1 MRIALLADIHSNLPA
16 LIAALADIDRKHAPD
31 SIVSLGDQVNLGPSP
46 REVLALLRERGVTCL
61 HGNHERYILSVLRGE
76 PGYDGANFDSLRFNA
91 ARLSKEEI
99 SFPREMR
106 LGSLIFTH
114 ALPEDD
120 RFPVYKPE
128 EAIPALAGMD
138 FPQGTHILCG
148 HGHNPTHL
156 RVGGMTVDSIGAA
169 GCMDDG
175 VPGTASYTILD
186 IEKGGVAL
194 RPFLAQYDPR
204 AVRPL
209 FRESGM
215 ADFCPVMAHI
225 ICLQMERQKDL
236 LVQFVTQARRIAAAK
251 GEQDVSRASWMETD
265 AGFPWPGGVG
275 TAAFWRA
282 QM

>member
-1 MRIALLADIHSNLPA
+1 MRIALLADIHGNLPA
-16 LIAALADIDRKHAPD
+16 LAAALADIQRKHAPD

-46 REVLALLRERGVTCL
+46 REVLAMLRENGVTCL

-91 ARLSKEEI
+91 SRLSEAEI
-99 SFPREMR
+99 TFPREKR
-106 LGSLIFTH
+106 IGNLILTH

-120 RFPVYKPE
+120 RFPVYKPK
-128 EAIPALAGMD
+128 EATLRLAQMA
-138 FPQGTHILCG
+138 FPEGTHILCG

-156 RVGGMTVDSIGAA
+156 RVGGVTVDSIGAA

-186 IEKGGVAL
+186 IEKDGFAL
-194 RPFLAQYDPR
+194 RPFLAPYDPR
-204 AVRPL
+204 ALRPL

-225 ICLQMERQKDL
+225 ACVQMERQQDI
-236 LVQFVTQARRIAAAK
+236 LVPFVTQARRVAAAK
-251 GEQDVSRASWMETD
+251 GEQDVSYATWQETD
-265 AGFPWPGGVG
+265 ASFPWPGGVG

-282 QM
+282 

>member
-1 MRIALLADIHSNLPA
+1 MRIALLADIHGNLPA
-16 LIAALADIDRKHAPD
+16 LAAAFADIRRKHAPD

-46 REVLALLRERGVTCL
+46 REVLAMLRENGVTCL

-91 ARLSKEEI
+91 SILTQEEI
-99 SFPREMR
+99 TFPRDMR
-106 LGSLIFTH
+106 MGSLILTH

-128 EAIPALAGMD
+128 EAIPRLAGMG
-138 FPQGTHILCG
+138 FPEGTHILCG

-156 RVGGMTVDSIGAA
+156 RVGGITLDSIGSV

-186 IEKGGVAL
+186 IEEGGVAL

-204 AVRPL
+204 ALRPL

-215 ADFCPVMAHI
+215 AAFCPVMAHI
-225 ICLQMERQKDL
+225 ACVQMERQQDI
-236 LVQFVTQARRIAAAK
+236 LVSFVTQARRRAAEK
-251 GEQDVSRASWMETD
+251 GEQDVSHATWLETD
-265 AGFPWPGGVG
+265 AGFPWPDGIG
-275 TAAFWRA
+275 TADFWNA
-282 QM
+282 

>member
-1 MRIALLADIHSNLPA
+1 MRIALLADIHGNLPA
-16 LIAALADIDRKHAPD
+16 LAAALADIQRKHAPD

-46 REVLALLRERGVTCL
+46 REVLAMLRENGVTCL

-91 ARLSKEEI
+91 SRLSEAEI
-99 SFPREMR
+99 TFPREKR
-106 LGSLIFTH
+106 IGNLILTH

-120 RFPVYKPE
+120 RFPVYKPK
-128 EAIPALAGMD
+128 EATLRLAQMA
-138 FPQGTHILCG
+138 FPEGTHILCG

-156 RVGGMTVDSIGAA
+156 RVGGVTVDSIGAA

-186 IEKGGVAL
+186 IEKDGFAL
-194 RPFLAQYDPR
+194 RPFLAPYDPR
-204 AVRPL
+204 TLRPL

-225 ICLQMERQKDL
+225 ACVQMERQQDI
-236 LVQFVTQARRIAAAK
+236 LVPFVTQARRIAAAK
-251 GEQDVSRASWMETD
+251 GEQDVSRETWQETD
-265 AGFPWPGGVG
+265 ASFPWPDGVG

-282 QM
+282 

>member
-1 MRIALLADIHSNLPA
+1 MRIALLADIHGNLPA
-16 LIAALADIDRKHAPD
+16 LAAALADIQRKHAPD

-46 REVLALLRERGVTCL
+46 REVLAMLRENGVTCL

-91 ARLSKEEI
+91 SRLSEAEI
-99 SFPREMR
+99 TFPRDMR
-106 LGSLIFTH
+106 MGSLILTH

-120 RFPVYKPE
+120 RFPVYKPK
-128 EAIPALAGMD
+128 EATLRLAQMA
-138 FPQGTHILCG
+138 FPEGTHILCG

-156 RVGGMTVDSIGAA
+156 RVGGVTVDSIGAA

-186 IEKGGVAL
+186 IEKDGFAL
-194 RPFLAQYDPR
+194 RPFLAPYDPR
-204 AVRPL
+204 ALRPL

-225 ICLQMERQKDL
+225 ACVQMERQQDI
-236 LVQFVTQARRIAAAK
+236 LVPFVTQARRIAAAK
-251 GEQDVSRASWMETD
+251 GERDVSRETWMATD
-265 AGFPWPGGVG
+265 MHFPWPDGVG

-282 QM
+282 

>member
-1 MRIALLADIHSNLPA
+1 MRIALLADIHGNLPA
-16 LIAALADIDRKHAPD
+16 LAAALADIRRKHAPD

-46 REVLALLRERGVTCL
+46 REVLAMLRENGVTCL

-91 ARLSKEEI
+91 SILTQEEI
-99 SFPREMR
+99 TFPRDMR
-106 LGSLIFTH
+106 MGSLILTH

-128 EAIPALAGMD
+128 EAIPRLVGMG
-138 FPQGTHILCG
+138 FPEGTHILCG

-156 RVGGMTVDSIGAA
+156 RVGSITLDSIGSV

-186 IEKGGVAL
+186 IEEGGVAL

-204 AVRPL
+204 ALRPL

-215 ADFCPVMAHI
+215 AAFCPVMAHI
-225 ICLQMERQKDL
+225 ACVQMERQQDI
-236 LVQFVTQARRIAAAK
+236 LVSFVTQARRRAAEK
-251 GEQDVSRASWMETD
+251 GEQDVSHATWLETD
-265 AGFPWPGGVG
+265 AGFPWPDGIG
-275 TAAFWRA
+275 TADFWNA
-282 QM
+282 

>member
-1 MRIALLADIHSNLPA
+1 MRIALLADIHGNMPA
-16 LIAALADIDRKHAPD
+16 LAAALHDISRKHAPD
-31 SIVSLGDQVNLGPSP
+31 SIVSLGDQVNLGPCP
-46 REVLALLRERGVTCL
+46 REVLALLREHGVACL

-76 PGYDGANFDSLRFNA
+76 PGYAGANFDSLRFNA
-91 ARLSKEEI
+91 ARLAEAEI

-106 LGSLIFTH
+106 MGNLILTH

-128 EAIPALAGMD
+128 EAIPRLAGMD
-138 FPQGTHILCG
+138 FPEGTHILCG

-156 RVGGMTVDSIGAA
+156 RVGGVTVDSIGSA

-186 IEKGGVAL
+186 IEKDGVAL
-194 RPFLAQYDPR
+194 RPYFAQYDPR
-204 AVRPL
+204 ALRPL

-215 ADFCPVMAHI
+215 AAFCPVMAHI
-225 ICLQMERQKDL
+225 ICLQMETQQDF
-236 LVQFVTQARRIAAAK
+236 LVRFVTQARCRAAAK
-251 GEQDVSRASWMETD
+251 GEQDVSHETWMETD
-265 AGFPWPGGVG
+265 AAFDWPGGIG
-275 TAAFWRA
+275 TSDFWNA

>member
-1 MRIALLADIHSNLPA
+1 MRIALLADIHGNLPA
-16 LIAALADIDRKHAPD
+16 LAAALADIQRKHAPD

-46 REVLALLRERGVTCL
+46 REVLAMLRENGVTCL

-91 ARLSKEEI
+91 SRLSEAEI
-99 SFPREMR
+99 TFPREKR
-106 LGSLIFTH
+106 IGNLILTH

-120 RFPVYKPE
+120 RFPVYKPK
-128 EAIPALAGMD
+128 EATLRLAQMA
-138 FPQGTHILCG
+138 FPEGTHILCG

-156 RVGGMTVDSIGAA
+156 RVGGVTVDSIGAA

-186 IEKGGVAL
+186 IEKDGFAL
-194 RPFLAQYDPR
+194 RPFLAPYDPR
-204 AVRPL
+204 ALRPL

-225 ICLQMERQKDL
+225 ACVQMERQQDI
-236 LVQFVTQARRIAAAK
+236 LVPFVTQARRIAAAK
-251 GEQDVSRASWMETD
+251 GEQDVSHATWRETD
-265 AGFPWPGGVG
+265 ASFPWPGGVG

-282 QM
+282 

>member
-1 MRIALLADIHSNLPA
+1 MRIALLADIHGNLPA
-16 LIAALADIDRKHAPD
+16 LAAALADIQRKHAPD
-31 SIVSLGDQVNLGPSP
+31 SIVSLGDQINLGPSP
-46 REVLALLRERGVTCL
+46 REVLAMLRENGVTCL

-91 ARLSKEEI
+91 SRLSEAEI
-99 SFPREMR
+99 TFPREKR
-106 LGSLIFTH
+106 IGNLILTH

-120 RFPVYKPE
+120 RFPVYKPK
-128 EAIPALAGMD
+128 EATLRLAQMA
-138 FPQGTHILCG
+138 FPEGTHILCG

-156 RVGGMTVDSIGAA
+156 RVGGVTVDSIGAA

-186 IEKGGVAL
+186 IEKDGFAL
-194 RPFLAQYDPR
+194 RPFLAPYDPR
-204 AVRPL
+204 ALRPL

-225 ICLQMERQKDL
+225 ACVQMERQQDI
-236 LVQFVTQARRIAAAK
+236 LVPFVTQARRIAAAK
-251 GEQDVSRASWMETD
+251 GEQDVSRETWQETD
-265 AGFPWPGGVG
+265 ASFPWPDGVG

-282 QM
+282 